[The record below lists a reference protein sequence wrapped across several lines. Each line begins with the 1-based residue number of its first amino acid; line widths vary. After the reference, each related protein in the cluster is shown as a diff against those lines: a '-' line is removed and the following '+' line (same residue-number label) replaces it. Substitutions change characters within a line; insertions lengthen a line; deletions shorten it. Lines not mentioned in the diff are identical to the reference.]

1 MRMKAGLYLLFWGAM
16 ISFLGSLPLGTLNIT
31 ATNLSVQ
38 RGSMAALSFAWGSL
52 LIELFCVWIALLAVN
67 WVSKNQKIFRVFEW
81 ITAGVIMALAIG
93 SMLAAL
99 RMESVGASFITSNKL
114 HPFLL
119 GLLLSALNPLHI
131 PFWFGWSNLLVNK
144 QILKPTR
151 SSFPVYSLGISMGT
165 IAGFA
170 VFIFGGSYLVSRLK
184 NHQDTLNWAIGLVL
198 LLTALIQIF
207 KLRKRSP
214 ETSTVYNV

>member
-1 MRMKAGLYLLFWGAM
+1 MKAGLKLLFWGAF

-52 LIELFCVWIALLAVN
+52 LVELICVWIALMAVD
-67 WVSKNQKIFRVFEW
+67 WVSMNQKIFRVFEW

-93 SMLAAL
+93 SMVAAL
-99 RMESVGASFITSNKL
+99 RMEPAGLSFNISNEI
-114 HPFLL
+114 HPFTL

-131 PFWFGWSNLLVNK
+131 PFWFGWSNLLANK
-144 QILKPTR
+144 GILVANR
-151 SSFPVYSLGISMGT
+151 SAFPVYSLGIGVGT

-170 VFIFGGSYLVSRLK
+170 VFIFGGNYLINRLK
-184 NHQDTLNWAIGLVL
+184 DQQDTVNWTIGIVL
-198 LLTALIQIF
+198 FITALIQIG
-207 KLRKRSP
+207 KLCRRKAV
-214 ETSTVYNV
+214 TANVYN